1 MDETGIN
8 GDFSGLMVGMIG
20 MFFLTMIIIVFVLVY
35 QRKLLKQKRQQ
46 EAAETAYQ
54 LALLDA
60 NVKSQEIERQRIA
73 RDLHDGVGV
82 MLSTTQLYFDQLVED
97 TPGLNQE
104 AKEKINELLEDTV
117 QSVRHISADLRPV
130 VLENLGLAE
139 AIAELSDKVS
149 KAAKIQSDFSSEYA
163 AALPKDQELVVYR
176 IVQEL
181 LTNTIR
187 HAGASNIS
195 IDLQATD
202 ERFRLTYQDDG
213 IGLDSDS
220 QHVSKGLGLKN
231 IESRVKILSGNFTI
245 HDRSEKGVF
254 MSLSIEK
261 ENKK

>member
-1 MDETGIN
+1 MN

-35 QRKLLKQKRQQ
+35 QRKLLRQKREQ
-46 EAAETAYQ
+46 EAAEAAYQ

-97 TPGLNQE
+97 NPGLNKQ
-104 AKEKINELLEDTV
+104 AREKINELLGDTV

-139 AIAELSDKVS
+139 AIAELTDKVS
-149 KAAKIQSDFSSEYA
+149 KAAKIPCDFNSDYHA
-163 AALPKDQELVVYR
+163 GLAKDHELVVYR

-187 HAGASNIS
+187 HAGASSIS
-195 IDLQATD
+195 IGLQSTDDL
-202 ERFRLTYQDDG
+202 FRLTYQDDG
-213 IGLDSDS
+213 TGFDSHL
-220 QHVSKGLGLKN
+220 QYISKGLGLKN
-231 IESRVKILSGNFTI
+231 IESRVKILGGEFTI
-245 HDRSEKGVF
+245 QDASEKGVF
-254 MSLSIEK
+254 MSLTIERK
-261 ENKK
+261 DKL